1 MGTEYLIGH
10 ENQAVLVILL
20 IVTCSIYYFV
30 LLYRWIVAINKAS
43 DKPLVDPA
51 VGIILSIVTCSLAA
65 IYFEY
70 EIVLRAEK
78 IARQDLP
85 SGMQRSSLLKPP
97 ASNLKE
103 IVLFGNIAA
112 FAIGFFSAGF
122 LAVVSIIFQLWLV
135 CAIQQAL
142 EYAFDV
148 PQD

>member
-1 MGTEYLIGH
+1 MSSEYLIGH

-51 VGIILSIVTCSLAA
+51 VGIILTLVTCSLAG

-70 EIVLRAEK
+70 EIVLRADK
-78 IARQDLP
+78 LARQDLP
-85 SGMQRSSLLKPP
+85 SGIQRSSLLKPP
-97 ASNLKE
+97 LSNLKE
-103 IVLFGNIAA
+103 IVLFGNIAT
-112 FAIGFFSAGF
+112 FALGFFSAGV
-122 LAVVSIIFQLWLV
+122 LVIVPIIFQLWLA

-142 EYAFDV
+142 EYTFAV